1 MSALLRIFTVIQV
14 VCRYRLL
21 SLLPKHPLLIPLIVL
36 EYLHPAAWFGPRGL
50 TEGQRLQHAL
60 QELGPIFTKFG
71 QLLATRRDLLPPEWT
86 DALAKLQDQVTPFDG
101 AVAQAIIEKELKA
114 PVDELFGSFDVEPL
128 ASASVAQVHT
138 ATLKDGREIVLK
150 VVRPGIEKTVERD
163 LRVMQLGAQ
172 WLERVWRDARYFR
185 PSRVIADY
193 ADIIRG
199 ELDLAAEALNT
210 ETMRRQFL
218 FSPLLFIPEVHRE
231 FSTHRVMAMERI
243 YGIPVNEIERI
254 KAAGIDP
261 RTLAERGVEIFFT
274 QVFSFNFFHADMHP
288 GNIFVSPENP
298 QAPQYMSVDCAIVG
312 RLSREDLQL
321 LGRLALLVMRQDY
334 AAMVDLVVRAGW
346 ATVPIDKNRFQR
358 TVETIVGP
366 MMSQPLDQLEFA
378 PLVLKL
384 FDAARQYHIEAPVQY
399 ILLLKTL
406 VHVEGLGR
414 SIYPQLDIWT
424 LARPLMERWALE
436 EFGPMPTL
444 KKLQQ
449 RAPEW
454 LAQLPDM
461 PDMLRDA
468 LENIRTLP
476 HQQRELESRISTTLL
491 HHRRKLFA
499 GLGGGALIMI
509 SALSAPTLAAVSIPA
524 AACAGVGLLALAW
537 ALRP

>member
-1 MSALLRIFTVIQV
+1 MSALFRIIAVIHV
-14 VCRYRLL
+14 ICRYRLV
-21 SLLPKHPLLIPLIVL
+21 SLLPRHPLLVPLVAL

-50 TEGQRLQHAL
+50 SEGQRLQYAL
-60 QELGPIFTKFG
+60 QELGPIFIKFG
-71 QLLATRRDLLPPEWT
+71 QLLATRRDLLPPDWT
-86 DALAKLQDQVTPFDG
+86 DALAKLQDQVAPFNGTIARD
-101 AVAQAIIEKELKA
+101 IIEKELGA
-114 PVDELFGSFDVEPL
+114 PVGELFAAFDVTPL
-128 ASASVAQVHT
+128 ASASVAQVHA
-138 ATLKDGREIVLK
+138 ATLHDGREVVVK

-163 LRVMQLGAQ
+163 LNVMRMSAQ
-172 WLERVWRDARYFR
+172 WLERLWRDARYFR
-185 PSRVIADY
+185 PSHVVTDY

-199 ELDLAAEALNT
+199 ELNLESEALNT

-218 FSPLLFIPEVHRE
+218 FSPLLFVPEVHRSL
-231 FSTHRVMAMERI
+231 STRRVMVMERI
-243 YGIPVNEIERI
+243 YGIPVNDIERI

-288 GNIFVSPENP
+288 GNIFVSPNNP
-298 QAPQYMSVDCAIVG
+298 QSPQYMSVDCAIVG
-312 RLSREDLQL
+312 RLSREDLHL
-321 LGRLALLVMRQDY
+321 LGRLALMVMRQDY

-346 ATVPIDKNRFQR
+346 ATVPIDRNRFQR
-358 TVETIVGP
+358 TVEEIVGP

-384 FDAARQYHIEAPVQY
+384 FDAARQYHIETPVQY
-399 ILLLKTL
+399 VLLLKTL

-414 SIYPQLDIWT
+414 SIYPALDIWT
-424 LARPLMERWALE
+424 LGRPLLENWALE
-436 EFGPMPTL
+436 EFGPIPTL

-468 LENIRTLP
+468 LENLRSLP
-476 HQQRELESRISTTLL
+476 HQQRDMESRISSTLL

-499 GLGGGALIMI
+499 GLGGGSLIII
-509 SALSAPTLAAVSIPA
+509 SVLGGINDWPMAAGAISGA
-524 AACAGVGLLALAW
+524 LALTW